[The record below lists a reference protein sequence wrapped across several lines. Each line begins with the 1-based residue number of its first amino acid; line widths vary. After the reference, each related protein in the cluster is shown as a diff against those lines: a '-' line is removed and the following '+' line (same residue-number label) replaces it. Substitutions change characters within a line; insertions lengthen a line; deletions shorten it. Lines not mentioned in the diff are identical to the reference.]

1 MRARGAYA
9 FPMGTPLRSVLIAV
23 VLLGA
28 FAAQAK
34 TLHLVPGESQVRIH
48 VGKSG
53 MFAEF
58 AHEHDV
64 SAPAVVGDV
73 TYSASDLSDGAVSA
87 TFDARRMIVVPEH
100 EPKDAP
106 KVQAT
111 MLGPEVLDTAKY
123 PRIRFTSKSC
133 LAKESGPHTFTVQ
146 VTGELELHGVV
157 RPITVPL
164 RVELSNGNLDA
175 VGTVVLRQ
183 TEFGIKPIRLAGG
196 AVTVPDEITVQL
208 KLIARESR

>member
-1 MRARGAYA
+1 
-9 FPMGTPLRSVLIAV
+9 MGIRLRNLTFAAV
-23 VLLGA
+23 VLGA
-28 FAAQAK
+28 FAAHAA

-53 MFAEF
+53 MFAEL

-64 SAPAVVGDV
+64 SAPAFTGEV
-73 TYSASDLSDGAVSA
+73 TYSARDLSDGAVTA
-87 TFDARRMIVVPEH
+87 TFDARRMTVIAEH

-106 KVQAT
+106 KVQER
-111 MLGPEVLDTAKY
+111 MLGPDVLDTAKY
-123 PRIRFTSKSC
+123 PRIRFTSKRVV
-133 LAKESGPHTFTVQ
+133 AKESGPGTFTAQ

-164 RVELSNGNLDA
+164 RIGLSNGNLDA

-183 TEFGIKPIRLAGG
+183 TDFGIKPIRLAGG